1 MDEIV
6 RSARMPLGSQKLETQ
21 YREDRTLH
29 AARMRLVF

>member
-1 MDEIV
+1 
-6 RSARMPLGSQKLETQ
+6 MPLGSQKLETQ